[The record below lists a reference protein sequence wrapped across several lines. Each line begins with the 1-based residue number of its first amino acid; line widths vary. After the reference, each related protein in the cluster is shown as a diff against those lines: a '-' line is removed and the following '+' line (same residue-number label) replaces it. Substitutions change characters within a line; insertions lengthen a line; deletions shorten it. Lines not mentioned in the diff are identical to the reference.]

1 MGLLDS
7 VLVVAAS
14 GVLTFFLAYLVVVPN
29 DTDSLG
35 SLSSVTDSTG
45 CAMLEQFYP
54 QDDDHHRVKLSQ
66 GKTHYFFKG
75 PVDGKRIVFIHGIN
89 VTAYVFPQ
97 TLQALVDQGF
107 RVLAYDILGMGY
119 TDAPGVKYDSDTY
132 TAQLKDLLD
141 HIGWEK
147 SVICGHSLG
156 GGIATEFA
164 DRYPERV
171 EKLVLVAPGGLKH
184 GLPVVAKLFAVP
196 FVGETMFYLGGRA
209 LLSQRA
215 KKHLQGFIAPPYNV
229 HMYNTQLLNFKH
241 NPGFAR
247 CYFKTVQHGPIQNRD
262 ATFKR
267 VGKAFGDRV
276 LCIWAKGDTTCDFK
290 VEGARFQEYMPD
302 ANFVALEGRHTVL
315 GEQPIECVQLISQFT
330 EQ

>member
-107 RVLAYDILGMGY
+107 RVLAYDLLGMGY

-164 DRYPERV
+164 DRYPNENY
-171 EKLVLVAPGGLKH
+171 VL
-184 GLPVVAKLFAVP
+184 F
-196 FVGETMFYLGGRA
+196 GGRA